1 MSWKPRLWLAAAT
14 ALMVRVAFHAERE
27 VAAVLYGEAVRLLHD
42 LARYLEPGQQS
53 QQLPPLLAP
62 AIATAPAHARSDMPE
77 WTAQHTS
84 LRELHEGL
92 RGLGLRAEP
101 DHETIHYHPRRNGQT
116 PFALLAPARRE
127 GIARLFLR
135 TDPARPLP

>member
-1 MSWKPRLWLAAAT
+1 
-14 ALMVRVAFHAERE
+14 
-27 VAAVLYGEAVRLLHD
+27 
-42 LARYLEPGQQS
+42 
-53 QQLPPLLAP
+53 
-62 AIATAPAHARSDMPE
+62 MPE
-77 WTAQHTS
+77 WAAQHTS

-135 TDPARPLP
+135 TDPARPLPVSPLQVIPLKRQPDPLNTIVIIAADSALADVLALAQACLDALE